1 MFGRVN
7 FLNKKMVATL
17 KIRSKA
23 IHAARQWLNQNAYIE
38 VQGPIIVPA
47 TGEWPSYLKTE
58 VFEKKAYLA
67 QGLHPYSQIYAASLG
82 KIYTFAPTF
91 RVEKTS
97 TNHHLIEFWR
107 IEVVQQTK
115 LENIM
120 RVQEKLI
127 EHICQNLSKS
137 SENELTILDRS
148 TKDLEK
154 IHAPFKKI
162 TYEEA
167 IQKLQNQGSK
177 IVWGETIEKEKEK
190 NLSNMFNQ
198 PFFITEFP
206 VNYETFFYE
215 TVKEKPELTKSAD
228 LIVPQGY
235 GELSS
240 GAQKITNKKELSKKM
255 QEMKINPKDQQ
266 WYLNLI
272 KNSKTPQSGFAI
284 GFERLIQWICNIKDI
299 KQTTPYPRT
308 PENIYP

>member
-1 MFGRVN
+1 MVGKNN

-23 IHAARQWLNQNAYIE
+23 INAARQWLNQNDYIE

-47 TGEWPSYLKTE
+47 KGEWSGYLKTE
-58 VFEKKAYLA
+58 VYEKKAYLA
-67 QGLHPYSQIYAASLG
+67 QGLNPYSQLYVASLG

-97 TNHHLIEFWR
+97 NNNHLVEFWR
-107 IEVVQQTK
+107 IEVVQQTN

-120 RVQEKLI
+120 MVQEKLI
-127 EHICQNLSKS
+127 EHICQNLSKT
-137 SENELTILDRS
+137 SENDLSILNRS

-154 IHAPFKKI
+154 IQTPFKKI

-190 NLSNMFNQ
+190 NLSNMFDQ

-228 LIVPQGY
+228 LIAPQGY

-240 GAQKITNKKELSKKM
+240 GAQKITNKKELAKKM
-255 QEMKINPKDQQ
+255 QEIQANPKDQQ

-272 KNSKTPQSGFAI
+272 KNSKAPQSGFTI
-284 GFERLIQWICNIKDI
+284 GFERLIQWICNLKDI
-299 KQTTPYPRT
+299 KETTPYPRT
-308 PENIYP
+308 HQSIYP